1 MVKDI
6 VKGGIPLLFS
16 LAAPVTVGTRYDRG
30 ADRTVMDN
38 VLIVVAKEPV
48 PGQTKTRLCPPLS
61 ATAAADLYRCLLV
74 DTLALMQRL
83 ESADH
88 SLAYIPASARA
99 YFARLS
105 PNGFRLVPQRG
116 ADLGERLSNALG
128 KHLAL
133 GYRRVVI
140 MNSDGPTL
148 PLAYLM
154 EAFSGLDRA
163 DITLGPGH
171 DGGYYLIGM
180 ERLYPELF
188 QGIDW
193 STEQVIPQTLAICRR
208 QGLSVHQLPEWY
220 DVDVADDLE
229 RLRCDLARQPE
240 LAPCTWDFL
249 QNWA

>member
-1 MVKDI
+1 
-6 VKGGIPLLFS
+6 
-16 LAAPVTVGTRYDRG
+16 
-30 ADRTVMDN
+30 MDN

-48 PGQTKTRLCPPLS
+48 PGRTKTRLCPPLAPDS
-61 ATAAADLYRCLLV
+61 AAELYRCLLL
-74 DTLALMQRL
+74 DTFALLKRL
-83 ESADH
+83 EGSDH
-88 SLAYIPASARA
+88 SLAYTPASARD

-105 PNGFRLVPQRG
+105 PNGFRLIPQRG
-116 ADLGERLSNALG
+116 ANLGERLSNALRR
-128 KHLAL
+128 HFEL

-148 PLAYLM
+148 PLACLE

-163 DITLGPGH
+163 DVTLGPGH

-180 ERLYPELF
+180 SAHHPELF
-188 QGIDW
+188 RGIDW
-193 STEQVIPQTLAICRR
+193 STERVIPQTLAICRR

-229 RLRCDLARQPE
+229 RLRCDLAREPE